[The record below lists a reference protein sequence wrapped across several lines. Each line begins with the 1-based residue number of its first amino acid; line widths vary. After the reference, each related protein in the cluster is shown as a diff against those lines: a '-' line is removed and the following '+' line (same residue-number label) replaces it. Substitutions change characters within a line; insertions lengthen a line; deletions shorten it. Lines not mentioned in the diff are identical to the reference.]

1 MSGSSS
7 AELKESIM
15 RTELK
20 RCTITR
26 RRWNR
31 NEISRGSPDEEL
43 NRRPTSLRKF
53 RADAFSET
61 RVSKAIG
68 SFGWK
73 M

>member
-7 AELKESIM
+7 VEHKESIM

-20 RCTITR
+20 RCTIIE

-31 NEISRGSPDEEL
+31 NEVSRGSPDNEL
-43 NRRPTSLRKF
+43 NRRPASLRNF
-53 RADAFSET
+53 RADAFSGS
-61 RVSKAIG
+61 RVSKATA
-68 SFGWK
+68 WK